1 METSWRLDELVQRV
15 VSALSAAPYDGQP
28 SGRIRDVPDERT
40 VRYYTTL
47 GILDRPLEMRGRTAY
62 YGRRHL
68 LQLVAIKRLQAQGM
82 SLVEIQQRFVGVDD
96 KTLRRWAALP
106 DDYWQS
112 ASTRAL
118 QPAKAGKNKNAQ
130 SPPAAAS
137 RQRRGRR
144 QGAFWTTLP
153 DPTTTGASQPTLQAS
168 PAVVLSLGPGVSLIL
183 TGDAARH
190 VDTATL
196 AALQP
201 LVQRLLTELERTREG
216 NSPSEGADSA

>member
-1 METSWRLDELVQRV
+1 METPWRLDELVQRV
-15 VSALSAAPYDGQP
+15 VSALSAAPYDGQA
-28 SGRIRDVPDERT
+28 SGRIRDLPDERT

-112 ASTRAL
+112 ATSGAS
-118 QPAKAGKNKNAQ
+118 QPAKASKKKRAQ

-137 RQRRGRR
+137 QRRGRQ
-144 QGAFWTTLP
+144 QGSFWTTLAVP
-153 DPTTTGASQPTLQAS
+153 AATAASEPTLQAT
-168 PAVVLSLGPGVSLIL
+168 PAVVLALGPGVSLIL

-201 LVQRLLTELERTREG
+201 LVQRLLMELERTGTG

>member
-1 METSWRLDELVQRV
+1 METPWRLDELVQRV
-15 VSALSAAPYDGQP
+15 VSALSAAPYDGQA

-112 ASTRAL
+112 ASSRRV
-118 QPAKAGKNKNAQ
+118 
-130 SPPAAAS
+130 AAS
-137 RQRRGRR
+137 ESRQEQDMRSRPRR
-144 QGAFWTTLP
+144 L
-153 DPTTTGASQPTLQAS
+153 
-168 PAVVLSLGPGVSLIL
+168 PAVSAEVGSKGRSGPRRLCPPRRLRASRPCRQL
-183 TGDAARH
+183 R
-190 VDTATL
+190 
-196 AALQP
+196 P
-201 LVQRLLTELERTREG
+201 LFWHLVRG
-216 NSPSEGADSA
+216 CP